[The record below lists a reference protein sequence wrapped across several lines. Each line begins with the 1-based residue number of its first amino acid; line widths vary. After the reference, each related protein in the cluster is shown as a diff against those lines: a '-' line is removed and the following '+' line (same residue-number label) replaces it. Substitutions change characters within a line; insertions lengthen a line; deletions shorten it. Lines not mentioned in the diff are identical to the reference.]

1 MFKHTSKNFFIVF
14 YVAVFALF
22 LQASLAKAQIEGEV
36 KSETEIEVNLIERGQ
51 ITEPELPPAPE
62 IPPAVSTTTPEAM
75 AVIEKFVDESHLVAV
90 STHANWQTGEILTV
104 VSQNAKIGT
113 IAFVEVVGV
122 VERPDSLFEIK
133 LSLQRQSRKYFVQ
146 RGDFVRQPDL
156 SDVNQDYMGTTDLLI
171 RDSRMK
177 IASRYRPL
185 VHQGFVIG
193 DTAQTLL
200 KKEYLLNYFGNVY
213 YGLSDR
219 VTVGTLAPA
228 NFLGRPNFNFRIK
241 VYDSDSTTIT
251 SGLSFVRLVK
261 EDQASLNL
269 NFYWDNTSSD
279 ALISHTFVG
288 LGLISW
294 DKAGDAA
301 ALKYLT
307 SSSLQTGYEILLD
320 NWDRVLIGPSYNFEK
335 KALGGYFS
343 YIWIHKEWHVQLS
356 LNATDVTKLR
366 FDPTDGYYGF
376 FDIFWRF

>member
-1 MFKHTSKNFFIVF
+1 MFKHPSKNFFITLQAII
-14 YVAVFALF
+14 VAVFLGTP
-22 LQASLAKAQIEGEV
+22 LAWAQ
-36 KSETEIEVNLIERGQ
+36 TENAA
-51 ITEPELPPAPE
+51 PA
-62 IPPAVSTTTPEAM
+62 IPTKPM
-75 AVIEKFVDESHLVAV
+75 AIVEKFVDESHLVAF
-90 STHANWQTGEILTV
+90 STNADWQTGEMLTV
-104 VSQNAKIGT
+104 VSQNAMVGT
-113 IAFVEVVGV
+113 VAFVEVVGV

-133 LSLQRQSRKYFVQ
+133 LNLQRQSRKYFVQ

-156 SDVNQDYMGTTDLLI
+156 SDINQDYLGTTDLLI

-200 KKEYLLNYFGNVY
+200 KKEYLINYFGNIY

-219 VTVGTLAPA
+219 VTLGTLVPV

-241 VYDSDSTTIT
+241 MYDSEATTLT
-251 SGLSFVRLVK
+251 TGLSFVRLVK

-343 YIWIHKEWHVQLS
+343 YIWIQKEWHVQLS

-366 FDPTDGYYGF
+366 LDPTDGYYGF
-376 FDIFWRF
+376 FDIYWRF